1 MPKAKGLRSMFDL
14 QKFLKFRCSVTLAV
28 VFCTAFSLPTI
39 AQTSFPPERSSS
51 AVTERSA
58 YILGSGDQI
67 DITVFDYS
75 EFTGAKVVLPD
86 GTITLPLIG
95 TVSAAGKTTEQLAR
109 ELTSRL
115 ASLLVKPV
123 VTVNLTVLRP
133 ILVNVAGEV
142 QRPGPIQL
150 RSLTTTNLTIGNNT
164 IRAVPTLSTALTEA
178 GGITQN
184 ADIRQITLR
193 RYGAGNSQPI
203 TVNLWDAISSD
214 NAPPDLVLQDGD
226 SIYVPRLTEDKAID
240 RRLVARSSLSP
251 ETVRVRVV
259 GEVKKPGEI
268 QVPPNSSLSS
278 AVAIAGGPTVDAR
291 LRQVAF
297 IRMNEQGKAA
307 RQTVDLQ
314 NLTDTYQVQDGDV
327 IIIPKKTSSSI
338 IDGVGRVLSPFAVLL
353 RLFGL

>member
-1 MPKAKGLRSMFDL
+1 MFDL
-14 QKFLKFRCSVTLAV
+14 QEFQKFRCSVTLAV

-39 AQTSFPPERSSS
+39 AQTPFPPERSSN
-51 AVTERSA
+51 AVTERST
-58 YILGSGDQI
+58 YILGSGDQV

-95 TVSAAGKTTEQLAR
+95 TVSAAGKTTEQLAQ
-109 ELTSRL
+109 ELTNRL

-133 ILVNVAGEV
+133 VLVNVAGEV

-150 RSLTTTNLTIGNNT
+150 RSLTTTNLTVGSNT
-164 IRAVPTLSTALTEA
+164 IRGVPTLSTALTEA

-184 ADIRQITLR
+184 ADIRQVTLR

-226 SIYVPRLTEDKAID
+226 SIYVPRLTEDKAVD
-240 RRLVARSSLSP
+240 RRLIARSSLSP
-251 ETVRVRVV
+251 GTVRVRVV

-268 QVPPNSSLSS
+268 QVPPDSSLSS

-297 IRMNEQGKAA
+297 IRMNDQGKVA
-307 RQTVDLQ
+307 RQIVDLQ

-338 IDGVGRVLSPFAVLL
+338 IDGVGRVLSPFAGLL

>member
-1 MPKAKGLRSMFDL
+1 MFDL
-14 QKFLKFRCSVTLAV
+14 QEFQKFRCSVTLAV
-28 VFCTAFSLPTI
+28 VFCTAFPLSTI
-39 AQTSFPPERSSS
+39 AQTPFPPERSSN

-58 YILGSGDQI
+58 YILGPGDQV

-95 TVSAAGKTTEQLAR
+95 TVSAAGKTTERLAQ
-109 ELTSRL
+109 ELTNRL

-133 ILVNVAGEV
+133 VLVNVAGEV

-150 RSLTTTNLTIGNNT
+150 SSLTATNLTIGSNT
-164 IRAVPTLSTALTEA
+164 IRGVPTLSKALTEA

-184 ADIRQITLR
+184 ADIRQVTLR

-203 TVNLWDAISSD
+203 IVDLWDAISSD
-214 NAPPDLVLQDGD
+214 NAPPELVLQDGD

-240 RRLVARSSLSP
+240 RRLVAKSSLSP
-251 ETVRVRVV
+251 GTVRVRVV

-268 QVPPNSSLSS
+268 QVPPDSSLSS

-297 IRMNEQGKAA
+297 IRMNEQGRVV

-327 IIIPKKTSSSI
+327 IIISKKTSSSI
-338 IDGVGRVLSPFAVLL
+338 IDGIGRVLSPFTGLL

>member
-1 MPKAKGLRSMFDL
+1 MFNL
-14 QKFLKFRCSVTLAV
+14 QKFQKFRCSITLAV

-39 AQTSFPPERSSS
+39 AQTPFPPERSAN

-58 YILGSGDQI
+58 YILGSGDQV

-95 TVSAAGKTTEQLAR
+95 TVSAAGKTTEQLAQ
-109 ELTSRL
+109 ELTNRL

-133 ILVNVAGEV
+133 VLVNVAGEV

-150 RSLTTTNLTIGNNT
+150 RSLTATNLTLGSNT
-164 IRAVPTLSTALTEA
+164 IRGVPTLSTALTEA

-184 ADIRQITLR
+184 ADIRQVTLR

-203 TVNLWDAISSD
+203 TVNLWDAISSG
-214 NAPPDLVLQDGD
+214 NALPDLVLQDGD

-240 RRLVARSSLSP
+240 RRLIARSSLSP
-251 ETVRVRVV
+251 GTVRVRVV

-268 QVPPNSSLSS
+268 QVPPDSSLSS

-291 LRQVAF
+291 LSRVAF
-297 IRMNEQGKAA
+297 VRMNEEGRIG
-307 RQTVDLQ
+307 RQVIDLRDLID
-314 NLTDTYQVQDGDV
+314 NYQVQDGDV
-327 IIIPKKTSSSI
+327 IIVPKKGSSSV
-338 IDGVGRVLSPFAVLL
+338 IDFAG
-353 RLFGL
+353 RLFSPLGTILNLLKL